1 MFQVDRATVEALNR
15 IAQRQPLRL
24 AALLAA
30 TYLLVIPIV
39 ILLGLVVAALRRP
52 THPLALAALS
62 AAGAAGLLGLNQLAG
77 HLHFR
82 SARTGRCPP
91 STRSAAAKVSPLASG
106 PAARWAGGAG
116 GGRPAQTAPLS
127 LLRERKA
134 LSRPGRGA
142 ARSG

>member
-39 ILLGLVVAALRRP
+39 ILLGLVVAALRRRD
-52 THPLALAALS
+52 TPLALAALS

-106 PAARWAGGAG
+106 PAARWAGP

>member
-52 THPLALAALS
+52 TP
-62 AAGAAGLLGLNQLAG
+62 
-77 HLHFR
+77 
-82 SARTGRCPP
+82 
-91 STRSAAAKVSPLASG
+91 
-106 PAARWAGGAG
+106 GAG
-116 GGRPAQTAPLS
+116 RPQRGRRRRPARPEPARRAPALP
-127 LLRERKA
+127 LR
-134 LSRPGRGA
+134 PH
-142 ARSG
+142 

>member
-39 ILLGLVVAALRRP
+39 ILLGLVVAALRRRD
-52 THPLALAALS
+52 TPLALAALS

-77 HLHFR
+77 HLYFGLRPH
-82 SARTGRCPP
+82 
-91 STRSAAAKVSPLASG
+91 
-106 PAARWAGGAG
+106 WALPTVHPI
-116 GGRPAQTAPLS
+116 GGRKGLPA
-127 LLRERKA
+127 RV
-134 LSRPGRGA
+134 RPGSALGGRSRRREAGA
-142 ARSG
+142 DSTAEPSQRT